1 MRLES
6 NLVSLLNNLSPINSI
21 TSYLSTT
28 PEQEFAKVSDK
39 FSTLEA
45 NAQKQETEKE
55 ICEAAYPWLSG
66 YPGYRGKGRA
76 IEITNDAW
84 G

>member
-1 MRLES
+1 MIQTKKTVTGTARKQPRFII
-6 NLVSLLNNLSPINSI
+6 NNLSPINSI
-21 TSYLSTT
+21 TSYLLTT

-45 NAQKQETEKE
+45 NAQKQEVKKKRSVS
-55 ICEAAYPWLSG
+55 AR
-66 YPGYRGKGRA
+66 RGKGRA

-84 G
+84 R

>member
-1 MRLES
+1 MIQTKKTITGTARKQPRFII
-6 NLVSLLNNLSPINSI
+6 NNLFPINSI

-45 NAQKQETEKE
+45 NAQKQDAEKG
-55 ICEAAYPWLSG
+55 ICGSAC
-66 YPGYRGKGRA
+66 RGKGRA